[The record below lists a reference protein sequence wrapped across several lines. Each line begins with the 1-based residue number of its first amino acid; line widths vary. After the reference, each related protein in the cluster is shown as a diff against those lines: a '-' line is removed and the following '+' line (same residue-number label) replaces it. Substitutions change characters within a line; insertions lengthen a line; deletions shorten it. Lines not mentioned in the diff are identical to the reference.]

1 MQLVFT
7 KSRLH
12 PCRVILWDWRMIAAE
27 PTCIYIYMYIYYIHV
42 IYEIYTSKYTCLSLS
57 LSQFV
62 EIHKLH
68 PKLSYIK
75 FDVCSGGDSQTSW
88 LCFRYFEFVP
98 GMVRPYSNPDLHRK
112 LVLDYAKVC
121 SKMKAWQFEHSNV
134 RLDWLGI
141 NTRSVY
147 IYIRII
153 HIYVYI
159 YMYIYICIYTI
170 YHSTIGLWPIPP
182 KRPVTEAERWL
193 GPGPAVPRSV
203 PGRFR
208 GAKKRGDHVDLWYS
222 SLVYLY
228 IYIVYDI

>member
-1 MQLVFT
+1 M
-7 KSRLH
+7 K
-12 PCRVILWDWRMIAAE
+12 
-27 PTCIYIYMYIYYIHV
+27 YIQVSIHV
-42 IYEIYTSKYTCLSLS
+42 S

-68 PKLSYIK
+68 PKLPYILAFFNPK
-75 FDVCSGGDSQTSW
+75 FDVCSGGDSQTAW

-147 IYIRII
+147 IYIQ
-153 HIYVYI
+153 Y
-159 YMYIYICIYTI
+159 IYTI
-170 YHSTIGLWPIPP
+170 YHSTIGLWPIPQNDRWP
-182 KRPVTEAERWL
+182 KLRGGLDL
-193 GPGPAVPRSV
+193 GPLCQDPC
-203 PGRFR
+203 R
-208 GAKKRGDHVDLWYS
+208 GGSGGLKKGEIMLTC
-222 SLVYLY
+222 
-228 IYIVYDI
+228 DIHH

>member
-1 MQLVFT
+1 M
-7 KSRLH
+7 
-12 PCRVILWDWRMIAAE
+12 
-27 PTCIYIYMYIYYIHV
+27 
-42 IYEIYTSKYTCLSLS
+42 SLS

-68 PKLSYIK
+68 PKLSYIWAFFNPK
-75 FDVCSGGDSQTSW
+75 FDVCSGENSQTSW

-147 IYIRII
+147 IYTYT
-153 HIYVYI
+153 HYI
-159 YMYIYICIYTI
+159 YTYTHYIYIPYTI
-170 YHSTIGLWPIPP
+170 LQLGYDLSHQNDRWPKLRGGLD
-182 KRPVTEAERWL
+182 L
-193 GPGPAVPRSV
+193 GPLCQDPC
-203 PGRFR
+203 R
-208 GAKKRGDHVDLWYS
+208 GGSGGLKKGE
-222 SLVYLY
+222 
-228 IYIVYDI
+228 IMFTCDIHH

>member
-1 MQLVFT
+1 M
-7 KSRLH
+7 K
-12 PCRVILWDWRMIAAE
+12 
-27 PTCIYIYMYIYYIHV
+27 YIQVSIHV
-42 IYEIYTSKYTCLSLS
+42 SLS

-68 PKLSYIK
+68 PKLPYILAFFNPK
-75 FDVCSGGDSQTSW
+75 FDVCSGGDSQTAW

-147 IYIRII
+147 IYIQ
-153 HIYVYI
+153 YI
-159 YMYIYICIYTI
+159 YTPYTI
-170 YHSTIGLWPIPP
+170 PQ
-182 KRPVTEAERWL
+182 L
-193 GPGPAVPRSV
+193 GYDLSHKTTGDRSWEV
-203 PGRFR
+203 AWTWARC
-208 GAKKRGDHVDLWYS
+208 AKIRAGEVQGG
-222 SLVYLY
+222 
-228 IYIVYDI
+228 